1 MDFSSLLCYLD
12 DLLVFASS
20 EEEALKGLEIVF
32 SCLRTSN
39 LKLVQKKIHFLM
51 HAVWFLGHVLDAG
64 GVSVDQDKGS
74 VMASFQKTDLMNV
87 MVAEE
92 RRVRSFLGKV
102 TFYQHFKATLCSNS
116 WSEEEE

>member
-32 SCLRTSN
+32 SCLGTSN
-39 LKLVQKKIHFLM
+39 LKLV

-64 GVSVDQDKGS
+64 GVSVDQDKREGYGQ
-74 VMASFQKTDLMNV
+74 F
-87 MVAEE
+87 
-92 RRVRSFLGKV
+92 
-102 TFYQHFKATLCSNS
+102 
-116 WSEEEE
+116 SEG

>member
-32 SCLRTSN
+32 SCLGTSN
-39 LKLVQKKIHFLM
+39 LKLV

-64 GVSVDQDKGS
+64 GVSVDQDKGR
-74 VMASFQKTDLMNV
+74 VMASFQKADLMNV
-87 MVAEE
+87 MVGEE
-92 RRVRSFLGKV
+92 
-102 TFYQHFKATLCSNS
+102 
-116 WSEEEE
+116 SEILPWHGNILPAF

>member
-32 SCLRTSN
+32 SCLGTSN
-39 LKLVQKKIHFLM
+39 LKLV

-64 GVSVDQDKGS
+64 GVSVDQDKGR
-74 VMASFQKTDLMNV
+74 VMASFQKADLMNV

-92 RRVRSFLGKV
+92 RRARSFLGMV
-102 TFYQHFKATLCSNS
+102 TFYRHFKATLCSNS